1 MKLKS
6 FKDHDVYKNNFFG
19 MSHTLKRN
27 WFRFGKKKIQNLKSS
42 YLRNFMEKNNE
53 ICNVNSTMVF
63 PWFYVKK
70 KTKTKKTKKKQYFS
84 TSKKRGVLGP

>member
-42 YLRNFMEKNNE
+42 YLRNFMEKNSE
-53 ICNVNSTMVF
+53 ICNVNSTIVF
-63 PWFYVKK
+63 SWFYVKK
-70 KTKTKKTKKKQYFS
+70 KQK
-84 TSKKRGVLGP
+84 